1 MFKGFGKPKEPSLR
15 DVCDYGL
22 AYYEI
27 LKEEHAHEADTSK
40 LLAKAVM
47 KFARHANDKPEEKE
61 ITYGRIVTGHVIG
74 WMANQLQ
81 REGRTDVS
89 LYTLLEFIDNMTVEQ
104 LMLQSKILMNA

>member
-1 MFKGFGKPKEPSLR
+1 MVNPKSRLSGTCATTGWLITNTE
-15 DVCDYGL
+15 
-22 AYYEI
+22 
-27 LKEEHAHEADTSK
+27 KEYAHEVDTSK